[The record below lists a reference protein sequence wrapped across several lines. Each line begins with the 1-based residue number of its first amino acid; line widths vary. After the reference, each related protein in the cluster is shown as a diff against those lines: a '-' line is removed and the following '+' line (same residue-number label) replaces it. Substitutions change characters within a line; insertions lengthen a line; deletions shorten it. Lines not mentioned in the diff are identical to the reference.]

1 MKSSASIFFIV
12 LLVIACNVKTE
23 HHKTVE
29 VKVHKH
35 THEKPVPGA
44 IEALTKAHNLE
55 AFSSKEVIAF
65 DIELYFRGNL
75 RLDGTIYS
83 RTNSTR
89 VLVEK
94 NDGSKLFFD
103 GSEVYISPDSADTKG
118 VRFDALTWQY
128 FALAPFKF
136 KDEGTNW
143 KQNDLLPLDSGK
155 QKQPTLKLTFGE
167 DIGDAPDDWYI
178 VFQYPETHL
187 LKGMAYIVT
196 FGNTPQEKAEK
207 NPHAIVYDDYEQID
221 SVQMATTWSFHNWNF
236 ETGLGEQLGK
246 ATISNI
252 RFMQETDDLFAI
264 EDKKLVPLP

>member
-1 MKSSASIFFIV
+1 MRIFTSFCLTSIIIFSCSTKQENQSAESVQEIKMES
-12 LLVIACNVKTE
+12 KTE
-23 HHKTVE
+23 Y
-29 VKVHKH
+29 
-35 THEKPVPGA
+35 PQSLND
-44 IEALTKAHNLE
+44 LTKAHNME
-55 AFSSKEVIAF
+55 AFNNKEVIAF

-83 RTNSTR
+83 RTNSTK

-94 NDGSKLFFD
+94 KDGVKLFFD

-143 KQNDLLPLDSGK
+143 EENDSLPLDIGK

-167 DIGDAPDDWYI
+167 GIGDAPDDWYI
-178 VFQYPETHL
+178 VFQYDDSHL
-187 LKGMAYIVT
+187 LKAMAYIVT

-207 NPHAIVYDDYEQID
+207 NPHAIVYDSYTEID
-221 SVQMATTWSFHNWNF
+221 GVQMATEWSFHNWSF

-246 ATISNI
+246 ASISNI
-252 RFMQETDDLFAI
+252 RFTKETEDLFGV
-264 EDKKLVPLP
+264 ENKKMVPLP

>member
-1 MKSSASIFFIV
+1 MFSCATKQEKQSA
-12 LLVIACNVKTE
+12 E
-23 HHKTVE
+23 TVE
-29 VKVHKH
+29 KTKKESKV
-35 THEKPVPGA
+35 EYPQSLND
-44 IEALTKAHNLE
+44 LTKAHNME
-55 AFSSKEVIAF
+55 AFNSKEVIAF

-94 NDGSKLFFD
+94 NDGTKLFFD
-103 GSEVYISPDSADTKG
+103 GREVYISPDSADTKG
-118 VRFDALTWQY
+118 ARFDALTWQY

-136 KDEGTNW
+136 KDNGTNW
-143 KQNDLLPLDSGK
+143 IENDSLPLDSGK

-178 VFQYPETHL
+178 VFQYPESHL
-187 LKGMAYIVT
+187 LKALAYIVT

-207 NPHAIVYDDYEQID
+207 NPHAIVYDDYEEVAG
-221 SVQMATTWSFHNWNF
+221 VQMATTWSFHNWNF

-246 ATISNI
+246 ANISNI
-252 RFMQETDDLFAI
+252 RFMQETDDLFAV
-264 EDKKLVPLP
+264 ENKKLVRLP